1 MITLKNIKAFIKK
14 SLVFKVLAFA
24 VALVLILQV
33 FPEKA
38 KFKYE
43 FRKGEL
49 WQHENLYAPFDFPLK
64 KTEEQIKAEKQ
75 QITNQSTV
83 YYKQDT
89 TAFVSAKQ
97 KFEQKKYAY
106 FKHLSDDKRELLLKK
121 AEAFLAES
129 YRNGVMLNQPA
140 FSPSEIFIIK
150 HNNQIVEV
158 PAERVLYLQQLATA
172 IKNYFD
178 TAPYNEYHKNYYDL
192 FFEILTPNLVIDQNF
207 TQKALTQNLKE
218 IVYTRGWVNK
228 GKLIIAKGELVE
240 GEKLNTL
247 LSLKEEYE
255 TQTWSQNNYNWSL
268 LGYYTLVAMVLLL
281 MALYLKIYE
290 NKLYKSNLK
299 LSVILLNM
307 LSMILFV
314 GLISR
319 YFPDYIYIVP
329 VGMMVLILKSF
340 FDLRTVLFVYIST
353 ILITGFIVPNSFQF
367 VFIQIVAAMAI
378 ILTPKGMHYR
388 LSSFV
393 SAGLITAAYLIIYI
407 AFHTITEGTLK
418 GLDISLLTL
427 FILNGIGI
435 LFSQPFTYIYERT
448 FGLVSDVSLLELSD
462 TNTKLLRQLSEKA
475 PGTFQH
481 SMQVANLAEAAAA
494 EIGANTLLVRV
505 GALYHDIGKME
516 NPIYFTENQKTSLN
530 PHDQLTPE
538 QSAKVIIKHVA
549 DGVELAHKNKLPKR
563 IIDFIKTHHGR
574 SLTYYFYRKA
584 LDLNPEGT
592 KEEDFRYPG
601 PIPFSKE
608 TAILM
613 MADSVEA
620 ATKSLKNPTFE
631 ALNEFVDRIIKK
643 QLDDNQFAN
652 SDISFKEIE
661 AIKRIFKSK
670 LTNIYHVRIEYP
682 E

>member
-1 MITLKNIKAFIKK
+1 M
-14 SLVFKVLAFA
+14 
-24 VALVLILQV
+24 
-33 FPEKA
+33 
-38 KFKYE
+38 
-43 FRKGEL
+43 
-49 WQHENLYAPFDFPLK
+49 
-64 KTEEQIKAEKQ
+64 
-75 QITNQSTV
+75 
-83 YYKQDT
+83 
-89 TAFVSAKQ
+89 
-97 KFEQKKYAY
+97 
-106 FKHLSDDKRELLLKK
+106 
-121 AEAFLAES
+121 
-129 YRNGVMLNQPA
+129 
-140 FSPSEIFIIK
+140 
-150 HNNQIVEV
+150 
-158 PAERVLYLQQLATA
+158 
-172 IKNYFD
+172 
-178 TAPYNEYHKNYYDL
+178 
-192 FFEILTPNLVIDQNF
+192 
-207 TQKALTQNLKE
+207 
-218 IVYTRGWVNK
+218 NK

-240 GEKLNTL
+240 GERLNTL

-255 TQTWSQNNYNWSL
+255 TQTWNQNHYSWSL
-268 LGYYTLVAMVLLL
+268 VGYYILVAIVLL
-281 MALYLKIYE
+281 MMTLYLRMYEQKIYK
-290 NKLYKSNLK
+290 NNLK
-299 LSVILLNM
+299 LGVILLNM
-307 LSMILFV
+307 LCMVLMV
-314 GLISR
+314 GLMAR
-319 YFPDYIYIVP
+319 NMPDYIYLVP
-329 VGMMVLILKSF
+329 VAMMVLILRSF
-340 FDLRTVLFVYIST
+340 FDLRTVLFVFIST
-353 ILITGFIVPNSFQF
+353 VLITGFIVPNSFQF
-367 VFIQIVAAMAI
+367 VFIQIMAAITI

-388 LSSFV
+388 LSGFI
-393 SAGLITAAYLIIYI
+393 SAGLITAAYLIIYV
-407 AFHTITEGTLK
+407 AFHIITEGSLK
-418 GLDISLLTL
+418 GIELSLLTL
-427 FILNGIGI
+427 FVLNGVGM

-481 SMQVANLAEAAAA
+481 SMQVANLAEAAAL
-494 EIGANTLLVRV
+494 EIGANSLLVRV

-538 QSAKVIIKHVA
+538 QSAKVIIKHVS

-584 LDLNPEGT
+584 LDQNPDT

-661 AIKRIFKSK
+661 VIKRVFKDK

>member
-106 FKHLSDDKRELLLKK
+106 FKHLPDDKRELLLKK

-247 LSLKEEYE
+247 LSLRDEYE

-340 FDLRTVLFVYIST
+340 FDLRTV
-353 ILITGFIVPNSFQF
+353 
-367 VFIQIVAAMAI
+367 
-378 ILTPKGMHYR
+378 
-388 LSSFV
+388 
-393 SAGLITAAYLIIYI
+393 ITAAYLIIYI

>member
-1 MITLKNIKAFIKK
+1 MKLHNIKLFAKQ
-14 SLVFKVLAFA
+14 SVVFKGLAFA

-64 KTEEQIKAEKQ
+64 KTAEQIKAEEA
-75 QITNQSTV
+75 QITEHSTV
-83 YYKQDT
+83 YYRQDT
-89 TAFVSAKQ
+89 TAFTSALQ
-97 KFEQKKYAY
+97 KFQQKKNDY
-106 FKHLSDDKRELLLKK
+106 FSHIPAARKEVLLQK
-121 AEAFLAES
+121 AETFLKES
-129 YRNGVMLNQPA
+129 YHKGIILKMPDN
-140 FSPSEIFIIK
+140 SPSEIAVIR
-150 HNNQIVEV
+150 HNNQIEEL
-158 PAERVLYLQQLATA
+158 PTAQILSLQHLSASVKA
-172 IKNYFD
+172 YFHSS
-178 TAPYNEYHKNYYDL
+178 PYNEYAKNYCDL
-192 FFEILTPNLVIDQNF
+192 FFDILTPNLTVDQNF
-207 TQKALTQNLKE
+207 TQKTLDQNLKE
-218 IVYTRGWVNK
+218 IVFTRGWVNK

-247 LSLKEEYE
+247 QSLKDEYE
-255 TQTWSQNNYNWSL
+255 TQTWNQNNYNWSL
-268 LGYYTLVAMVLLL
+268 LGYYVLVAIVLAV
-281 MALYLKIYE
+281 MALYLKLYE
-290 NKLYKSNLK
+290 KKIYKSNLK
-299 LSVILLNM
+299 LVVVLLNM
-307 LSMILFV
+307 LCMILFV
-314 GLISR
+314 GIVVKHL
-319 YFPDYIYIVP
+319 PEYIYIVP
-329 VGMMVLILKSF
+329 VAMMVLILKSF
-340 FDLRTVLFVYIST
+340 FDLRTVFFVFICT

-367 VFIQIVAAMAI
+367 VFIQIIAAMTI
-378 ILTPKGMHYR
+378 ILTPKNVHYR
-388 LSSFV
+388 LSSFI
-393 SAGLITAAYLIIYI
+393 SAALITGAYLIIYI

-418 GLDISLLTL
+418 GLDLSLLTL

-462 TNTKLLRQLSEKA
+462 TNSSLLRQLSEKA

-505 GALYHDIGKME
+505 GALYHDIGKMQ
-516 NPIYFTENQKTSLN
+516 NPLYFIENQKTSLN
-530 PHDQLTPE
+530 PHDQLTPL

-549 DGVELAHKNKLPKR
+549 DGIELARKHKLPER
-563 IIDFIKTHHGR
+563 LIDFIRTHHGR
-574 SLTYYFYRKA
+574 SLTYYFYRKE
-584 LDLNPEGT
+584 LDTNPNA

-620 ATKSLKNPTFE
+620 ATKSLKNPTYE
-631 ALNEFVDRIIKK
+631 ALGEFVDRIIKK

-661 AIKRIFKSK
+661 AIKKVFKSK
-670 LTNIYHVRIEYP
+670 LTNIYHVRIAYP

>member
-1 MITLKNIKAFIKK
+1 MKLHNIKLFAKQ
-14 SLVFKVLAFA
+14 SVVFKGLAFA

-64 KTEEQIKAEKQ
+64 KTAEQIKAEEA
-75 QITNQSTV
+75 QITEHSTV
-83 YYKQDT
+83 YYRQDT
-89 TAFVSAKQ
+89 TAFTSALQ
-97 KFEQKKYAY
+97 KFQQKKNDY
-106 FKHLSDDKRELLLKK
+106 FSHIPAARKEVLLQK
-121 AEAFLAES
+121 AETFLKES
-129 YRNGVMLNQPA
+129 YHKGIILKMPDN
-140 FSPSEIFIIK
+140 SPSEIAVIR
-150 HNNQIVEV
+150 HNNQIEEL
-158 PAERVLYLQQLATA
+158 PTAQILSLQHLSASVKT
-172 IKNYFD
+172 YFHSS
-178 TAPYNEYHKNYYDL
+178 PYNEYAKNYCDL
-192 FFEILTPNLVIDQNF
+192 FFDILTPNLTIDQNF
-207 TQKALTQNLKE
+207 TQKTLDQNLKE
-218 IVYTRGWVNK
+218 IVFTRGWVNK

-247 LSLKEEYE
+247 QSLKDEYE
-255 TQTWSQNNYNWSL
+255 TQTWNQNNYNWSL
-268 LGYYTLVAMVLLL
+268 LGYYVLVAIVLAV
-281 MALYLKIYE
+281 MALYLKLYE
-290 NKLYKSNLK
+290 KKIYKSNLK
-299 LSVILLNM
+299 LVVVLLNM
-307 LSMILFV
+307 LCMILFV
-314 GLISR
+314 GIVVKHL
-319 YFPDYIYIVP
+319 PEYIYIVP
-329 VGMMVLILKSF
+329 VAMMVLILKSF
-340 FDLRTVLFVYIST
+340 FDLRTVFFVFICT

-367 VFIQIVAAMAI
+367 VFIQIIAAMTI
-378 ILTPKGMHYR
+378 ILTPKNVHYR
-388 LSSFV
+388 LSSFI
-393 SAGLITAAYLIIYI
+393 SAALITGAYLIIYI

-418 GLDISLLTL
+418 GLDLSLLTL

-462 TNTKLLRQLSEKA
+462 TNSSLLRQLSEKA

-505 GALYHDIGKME
+505 GALYHDIGKMQ
-516 NPIYFTENQKTSLN
+516 NPLYFIENQKTSLN
-530 PHDQLTPE
+530 PHDQLTPL

-549 DGVELAHKNKLPKR
+549 DGIELARKHKLPER
-563 IIDFIKTHHGR
+563 LIDFIRTHHGR
-574 SLTYYFYRKA
+574 SLTYYFYRKE
-584 LDLNPEGT
+584 LDTNPNA

-620 ATKSLKNPTFE
+620 ATKSLKNPTYE
-631 ALNEFVDRIIKK
+631 ALGEFVDRIIKK

-661 AIKRIFKSK
+661 AIKKVFKSK
-670 LTNIYHVRIEYP
+670 LTNIYHVRIAYP

>member
-1 MITLKNIKAFIKK
+1 MKLHNIKLFAKQ
-14 SLVFKVLAFA
+14 SVVFKGLAFA

-64 KTEEQIKAEKQ
+64 KTAEQIKAEEA
-75 QITNQSTV
+75 QITEHSTV
-83 YYKQDT
+83 YYRQDT
-89 TAFVSAKQ
+89 TAFTSALQ
-97 KFEQKKYAY
+97 KFQQKKNDY
-106 FKHLSDDKRELLLKK
+106 FSHIPAARKEVLLQK
-121 AEAFLAES
+121 AETFLKES
-129 YRNGVMLNQPA
+129 YHKGIILKMPDN
-140 FSPSEIFIIK
+140 SPSEIAVIR
-150 HNNQIVEV
+150 HNNQIEEL
-158 PAERVLYLQQLATA
+158 PTAQILSLQHLSTSAKA
-172 IKNYFD
+172 YFHSS
-178 TAPYNEYHKNYYDL
+178 PYNEYAKNYCDL
-192 FFEILTPNLVIDQNF
+192 FFDVLTPNLTVDQNF
-207 TQKALTQNLKE
+207 TQKTLDQNLKE
-218 IVYTRGWVNK
+218 IVFTRGWVNK

-247 LSLKEEYE
+247 QSLKDEYE
-255 TQTWSQNNYNWSL
+255 TQTWNQNNYNWSL
-268 LGYYTLVAMVLLL
+268 LGYYVLVAIVLAV
-281 MALYLKIYE
+281 MALYLKLYE
-290 NKLYKSNLK
+290 NKIYKSNLK
-299 LSVILLNM
+299 LVVVLLNM
-307 LSMILFV
+307 LCMILFIGIV
-314 GLISR
+314 VKHL
-319 YFPDYIYIVP
+319 PEYIYIVP
-329 VGMMVLILKSF
+329 VTMMVLILKSF
-340 FDLRTVLFVYIST
+340 FDLRTVFFVFICT

-367 VFIQIVAAMAI
+367 VFIQIIAAMTI
-378 ILTPKGMHYR
+378 ILTPKNVHYR
-388 LSSFV
+388 LSSFI
-393 SAGLITAAYLIIYI
+393 SAALITGAYLIIYI

-418 GLDISLLTL
+418 GLDLSLLTL

-462 TNTKLLRQLSEKA
+462 TNSSLLRQLSEKA

-505 GALYHDIGKME
+505 GALYHDIGKMQ
-516 NPIYFTENQKTSLN
+516 NPLYFIENQKTSLN
-530 PHDQLTPE
+530 PHDQLTPL

-549 DGVELAHKNKLPKR
+549 DGIELARKHKLPER
-563 IIDFIKTHHGR
+563 LIDFIRTHHGR
-574 SLTYYFYRKA
+574 SLTYYFYRKE
-584 LDLNPEGT
+584 LDTNPNA

-620 ATKSLKNPTFE
+620 ATKSLKNPTYE
-631 ALNEFVDRIIKK
+631 ALGEFVDRIIKK

-661 AIKRIFKSK
+661 AIKKVFKSK
-670 LTNIYHVRIEYP
+670 LTNIYHVRIAYP

>member
-1 MITLKNIKAFIKK
+1 MMTLKNIKVFIKK
-14 SLVFKVLAFA
+14 SLVFKILAF
-24 VALVLILQV
+24 VIVLVLILQV

-49 WQHENLYAPFDFPLK
+49 WQHDNLYAPFDFPLK
-64 KTEEQIKAEKQ
+64 KTEQQINSEKQ

-89 TAFVSAKQ
+89 TAFISAKQ
-97 KFEQKKYAY
+97 KFEQKKNSY
-106 FKHLSDDKRELLLKK
+106 FNQLSKHKKELLLDK
-121 AEAFLAES
+121 AETFLTES
-129 YRNGVMLNQPA
+129 YHNGIMLNPPV
-140 FSPSEIFIIK
+140 FKTSEIAIIK
-150 HNNQIVEV
+150 QNNQIIEV
-158 PAERVLYLQQLATA
+158 SASRVLYLQQLNNA
-172 IKNYFD
+172 IKNYFN
-178 TAPYNEYHKNYYDL
+178 TTPYNEHLKNYYDL
-192 FFEILTPNLVIDQNF
+192 FFDILTPNLVIDQNF
-207 TQKALTQNLKE
+207 TQKALNQNLKE

-268 LGYYTLVAMVLLL
+268 SGYYTLVAMVLIL

-290 NKLYKSNLK
+290 KKIYKSNLK

-307 LSMILFV
+307 LTMILFV

-592 KEEDFRYPG
+592 KEEDFRYSG

-661 AIKRIFKSK
+661 AIKRIFKNK

>member
-1 MITLKNIKAFIKK
+1 MKLHNIKLFAKQ
-14 SLVFKVLAFA
+14 SVVFKGLAFA

-64 KTEEQIKAEKQ
+64 KTAEQIKAEEA
-75 QITNQSTV
+75 QITEHSTV
-83 YYKQDT
+83 YYRQDT
-89 TAFVSAKQ
+89 TAFTSALQ
-97 KFEQKKYAY
+97 KFQQKKNDY
-106 FKHLSDDKRELLLKK
+106 FSHIPAARKEVLLQK
-121 AEAFLAES
+121 AETFLKES
-129 YRNGVMLNQPA
+129 YHKGIILKMPDN
-140 FSPSEIFIIK
+140 SPSEIAVIR
-150 HNNQIVEV
+150 HNNQIEEL
-158 PAERVLYLQQLATA
+158 PTAQILSLQHLSTSVKA
-172 IKNYFD
+172 YFHSS
-178 TAPYNEYHKNYYDL
+178 PYNEYAKNYCDL
-192 FFEILTPNLVIDQNF
+192 FFDILTPNLTVDQNF
-207 TQKALTQNLKE
+207 TQKTLDQNLKE
-218 IVYTRGWVNK
+218 IVFTRGWVNK

-247 LSLKEEYE
+247 QSLKDEYE
-255 TQTWSQNNYNWSL
+255 TQTWNQNNYNWSL
-268 LGYYTLVAMVLLL
+268 LGYYVLVAIVLAV
-281 MALYLKIYE
+281 MALYLKLYE
-290 NKLYKSNLK
+290 KKIYKSNLK
-299 LSVILLNM
+299 LVVVLLNM
-307 LSMILFV
+307 LCMILFV
-314 GLISR
+314 GIVVKHL
-319 YFPDYIYIVP
+319 PEYIYIVP
-329 VGMMVLILKSF
+329 VAMMVLILKSF
-340 FDLRTVLFVYIST
+340 FDLRTVFFVFICT

-367 VFIQIVAAMAI
+367 VFIQIIAAMTI
-378 ILTPKGMHYR
+378 ILTPKNVHYR
-388 LSSFV
+388 LSSFI
-393 SAGLITAAYLIIYI
+393 SAALITGAYLIIYI

-418 GLDISLLTL
+418 GLDLSLLTL

-462 TNTKLLRQLSEKA
+462 TNSSLLRQLSEKA

-505 GALYHDIGKME
+505 GALYHDIGKMQ
-516 NPIYFTENQKTSLN
+516 NPLYFIENQKTSLN
-530 PHDQLTPE
+530 PHDQLTPL

-549 DGVELAHKNKLPKR
+549 DGIELARKHKLPER
-563 IIDFIKTHHGR
+563 LIDFIRTHHGR
-574 SLTYYFYRKA
+574 SLTYYFYRKE
-584 LDLNPEGT
+584 LDTNPNA

-620 ATKSLKNPTFE
+620 ATKSLKNPTYE
-631 ALNEFVDRIIKK
+631 ALGEFVDRIIKK

-661 AIKRIFKSK
+661 AIKKVFKSK
-670 LTNIYHVRIEYP
+670 LTNIYHVRIAYP

>member
-1 MITLKNIKAFIKK
+1 MKLHNIKLFAKQ
-14 SLVFKVLAFA
+14 SVVFKGLAFA

-64 KTEEQIKAEKQ
+64 KTAEQIKAEEA
-75 QITNQSTV
+75 QITEHSTV
-83 YYKQDT
+83 YYRQDT
-89 TAFVSAKQ
+89 TAFTSALQ
-97 KFEQKKYAY
+97 KFQQKKNDY
-106 FKHLSDDKRELLLKK
+106 FVHIPATRKEVLLQK
-121 AEAFLAES
+121 AETFLKES
-129 YRNGVMLNQPA
+129 YYKGIILKMPDN
-140 FSPSEIFIIK
+140 SPSEIAVIR
-150 HNNQIVEV
+150 HNNQIEEL
-158 PAERVLYLQQLATA
+158 PTAQILSLQHLSASVKA
-172 IKNYFD
+172 YFHSS
-178 TAPYNEYHKNYYDL
+178 PYNEYAKNYCDL
-192 FFEILTPNLVIDQNF
+192 FFDVLTPNLTVDQNF
-207 TQKALTQNLKE
+207 TQKTLDQNLKE
-218 IVYTRGWVNK
+218 IVFTRGWVNK

-247 LSLKEEYE
+247 QSLKDEYE
-255 TQTWSQNNYNWSL
+255 TQTWNQNNYNWSL
-268 LGYYTLVAMVLLL
+268 LGYYVLVAIVLAV
-281 MALYLKIYE
+281 MALYLKLYE
-290 NKLYKSNLK
+290 KKIYKSNLK
-299 LSVILLNM
+299 LVVVLLNM
-307 LSMILFV
+307 LCMILFV
-314 GLISR
+314 GIVVKHL
-319 YFPDYIYIVP
+319 PEYIYIVP
-329 VGMMVLILKSF
+329 VAMMVLILKSF
-340 FDLRTVLFVYIST
+340 FDLRTVFFVFICT

-367 VFIQIVAAMAI
+367 VFIQIIAAMTI
-378 ILTPKGMHYR
+378 ILTPKNVHYR
-388 LSSFV
+388 LSSFI
-393 SAGLITAAYLIIYI
+393 SAALITSAYLIIYI

-418 GLDISLLTL
+418 GLDLSLLTL

-462 TNTKLLRQLSEKA
+462 TNSSLLRQLSEKA

-505 GALYHDIGKME
+505 GALYHDIGKMQ
-516 NPIYFTENQKTSLN
+516 NPLYFIENQKTSLN
-530 PHDQLTPE
+530 PHDQLTPL

-549 DGVELAHKNKLPKR
+549 DGIELARKHKLPER
-563 IIDFIKTHHGR
+563 LIDFIRTHHGR
-574 SLTYYFYRKA
+574 SLTYYFYRKE
-584 LDLNPEGT
+584 LDTNPNA

-620 ATKSLKNPTFE
+620 ATKSLKNPTYE
-631 ALNEFVDRIIKK
+631 ALGEFVDRIIKK

-661 AIKRIFKSK
+661 AIKKVFKSK
-670 LTNIYHVRIEYP
+670 LTNIYHVRIAYP

>member
-1 MITLKNIKAFIKK
+1 MKLHNIKLFAKQ
-14 SLVFKVLAFA
+14 SVVFKGLAFA

-64 KTEEQIKAEKQ
+64 KTAEQIKAEEA
-75 QITNQSTV
+75 QITEHSTV
-83 YYKQDT
+83 YYRQDT
-89 TAFVSAKQ
+89 TAFTSALQ
-97 KFEQKKYAY
+97 KFQQKKNDY
-106 FKHLSDDKRELLLKK
+106 FGHIPAARKEVLLQK
-121 AEAFLAES
+121 AETFLKDS
-129 YRNGVMLNQPA
+129 YQKGIILKMPDN
-140 FSPSEIFIIK
+140 SPSEIAVIR
-150 HNNQIVEV
+150 HNNQIEEL
-158 PAERVLYLQQLATA
+158 PTAQILSLQHLSASVKA
-172 IKNYFD
+172 YFHSS
-178 TAPYNEYHKNYYDL
+178 PYNEYAKNYCDL
-192 FFEILTPNLVIDQNF
+192 FFDVLTPNLTVDQNF
-207 TQKALTQNLKE
+207 TQKTLDQNLKE
-218 IVYTRGWVNK
+218 IVFTRGWVNK

-247 LSLKEEYE
+247 QSLKDEYE
-255 TQTWSQNNYNWSL
+255 TQTWNQNNYNWSL
-268 LGYYTLVAMVLLL
+268 LGYYVLVAIVLAV
-281 MALYLKIYE
+281 MALYLKLYE
-290 NKLYKSNLK
+290 KKIYKSNLK
-299 LSVILLNM
+299 LVVVLLNM
-307 LSMILFV
+307 LCMILFV
-314 GLISR
+314 GIVVKHL
-319 YFPDYIYIVP
+319 PEYIYIVP
-329 VGMMVLILKSF
+329 VAMMVLILKSF
-340 FDLRTVLFVYIST
+340 FDLRTVFFVFICT

-367 VFIQIVAAMAI
+367 VFIQIIAAMTI
-378 ILTPKGMHYR
+378 ILTPKNVHYR
-388 LSSFV
+388 LSSFI
-393 SAGLITAAYLIIYI
+393 SAALITGAYLIIYI

-418 GLDISLLTL
+418 GLDLSLLTL

-462 TNTKLLRQLSEKA
+462 TNSSLLRQLSEKA

-505 GALYHDIGKME
+505 GALYHDIGKMQ
-516 NPIYFTENQKTSLN
+516 NPLYFIENQKTSLN
-530 PHDQLTPE
+530 PHDQLTPL

-549 DGVELAHKNKLPKR
+549 DGIELARKHKLPER
-563 IIDFIKTHHGR
+563 LIDFIRTHHGR
-574 SLTYYFYRKA
+574 SLTYYFYRKE
-584 LDLNPEGT
+584 LDTNPNA

-620 ATKSLKNPTFE
+620 ATKSLKNPTYE
-631 ALNEFVDRIIKK
+631 ALGEFVDRIIKK

-661 AIKRIFKSK
+661 AIKRVFKSK
-670 LTNIYHVRIEYP
+670 LTNIYHVRIAYP

>member
-1 MITLKNIKAFIKK
+1 MKLHNIKLFAKQ
-14 SLVFKVLAFA
+14 SVVFKGLAFA

-64 KTEEQIKAEKQ
+64 KTAEQIKAEEA
-75 QITNQSTV
+75 QITEHSTV
-83 YYKQDT
+83 YYRQDT
-89 TAFVSAKQ
+89 TAFTSALQ
-97 KFEQKKYAY
+97 KFQQKKNDY
-106 FKHLSDDKRELLLKK
+106 FSHIPAARKEVLLQK
-121 AEAFLAES
+121 AETFLKES
-129 YRNGVMLNQPA
+129 YHKGIILKMPDN
-140 FSPSEIFIIK
+140 SPSEIAVIR
-150 HNNQIVEV
+150 HNNQIEEL
-158 PAERVLYLQQLATA
+158 PTAQILSLQHLSASVKA
-172 IKNYFD
+172 YFHSS
-178 TAPYNEYHKNYYDL
+178 PYNEYAKNYCDL
-192 FFEILTPNLVIDQNF
+192 FFDVLTPNLTVDQNF
-207 TQKALTQNLKE
+207 TQKTLDQNLKE
-218 IVYTRGWVNK
+218 IVFTRGWVNK

-247 LSLKEEYE
+247 QSLKDEYE
-255 TQTWSQNNYNWSL
+255 TQTWNQNNYNWSL
-268 LGYYTLVAMVLLL
+268 LGYYVLVAIVLAV
-281 MALYLKIYE
+281 MALYLKLYE
-290 NKLYKSNLK
+290 KKIYKSNLK
-299 LSVILLNM
+299 LVVVLLNM
-307 LSMILFV
+307 LCMILFV
-314 GLISR
+314 GIVVKHL
-319 YFPDYIYIVP
+319 PEYIYIVP
-329 VGMMVLILKSF
+329 VAMMVLILKSF
-340 FDLRTVLFVYIST
+340 FDLRTVFFVFICT

-367 VFIQIVAAMAI
+367 VFIQIIAAMTI
-378 ILTPKGMHYR
+378 ILTPKNVHYR
-388 LSSFV
+388 LSSFI
-393 SAGLITAAYLIIYI
+393 SAALITGAYLIIYI

-418 GLDISLLTL
+418 GLDLSLLTL

-462 TNTKLLRQLSEKA
+462 TNSSLLRQLSEKA

-505 GALYHDIGKME
+505 GALYHDIGKMQ
-516 NPIYFTENQKTSLN
+516 NPLYFIENQKTSLN
-530 PHDQLTPE
+530 PHDQLTPL

-549 DGVELAHKNKLPKR
+549 DGIELARKHKLPER
-563 IIDFIKTHHGR
+563 LIDFIRTHHGR
-574 SLTYYFYRKA
+574 SLTYYFYRKE
-584 LDLNPEGT
+584 LDTNPNA

-620 ATKSLKNPTFE
+620 ATNSLKNPTYE
-631 ALNEFVDRIIKK
+631 ALGEFVDRIIKK

-661 AIKRIFKSK
+661 AIKKVFKSK
-670 LTNIYHVRIEYP
+670 LTNIYHVRIAYP

>member
-1 MITLKNIKAFIKK
+1 MKLHNIKLFAKQ
-14 SLVFKVLAFA
+14 SVVFKGLAFA

-64 KTEEQIKAEKQ
+64 KTAEQIKAEEA
-75 QITNQSTV
+75 QITEHSTV
-83 YYKQDT
+83 YYRQDT
-89 TAFVSAKQ
+89 TAFTSALQ
-97 KFEQKKYAY
+97 KFQQKKNDY
-106 FKHLSDDKRELLLKK
+106 FSHIPAARKEVLLQK
-121 AEAFLAES
+121 AETFLKDS
-129 YRNGVMLNQPA
+129 YHKGIILKMPDN
-140 FSPSEIFIIK
+140 SPSEIAVIR
-150 HNNQIVEV
+150 HNNQIEEL
-158 PAERVLYLQQLATA
+158 PTAQILSLQHLSASVKA
-172 IKNYFD
+172 YFHSS
-178 TAPYNEYHKNYYDL
+178 PYNEYAKNYCDL
-192 FFEILTPNLVIDQNF
+192 FFDVLTPNLMVDQNF
-207 TQKALTQNLKE
+207 TQKTLDQNLKE
-218 IVYTRGWVNK
+218 IVFTRGWVNK

-247 LSLKEEYE
+247 QSLKDEYE
-255 TQTWSQNNYNWSL
+255 TQTWNQNNYNWSL
-268 LGYYTLVAMVLLL
+268 LGYYVLVAIVLAV
-281 MALYLKIYE
+281 MALYLKLYE
-290 NKLYKSNLK
+290 KKIYKSNLK
-299 LSVILLNM
+299 LVVVLLNM
-307 LSMILFV
+307 LCMILFV
-314 GLISR
+314 GIVVKHL
-319 YFPDYIYIVP
+319 PEYIYIVP
-329 VGMMVLILKSF
+329 VAMMVLILKSF
-340 FDLRTVLFVYIST
+340 FDLRTVFFVFICT

-367 VFIQIVAAMAI
+367 VFIQIIAAMTI
-378 ILTPKGMHYR
+378 ILTPKNVHYR
-388 LSSFV
+388 LSSFI
-393 SAGLITAAYLIIYI
+393 SAALITGAYLIIYI

-418 GLDISLLTL
+418 GLDLSLLTL

-462 TNTKLLRQLSEKA
+462 TNSSLLRQLSEKA

-505 GALYHDIGKME
+505 GALYHDIGKMQ
-516 NPIYFTENQKTSLN
+516 NPLYFIENQKTSLN
-530 PHDQLTPE
+530 PHDQLTPS

-549 DGVELAHKNKLPKR
+549 DGIELARKHKLPER
-563 IIDFIKTHHGR
+563 LIDFIRTHHGR
-574 SLTYYFYRKA
+574 SLTYYFYRKE
-584 LDLNPEGT
+584 LDTNPNA

-620 ATKSLKNPTFE
+620 ATKSLKNPTYE
-631 ALNEFVDRIIKK
+631 ALGEFVDRIIKK

-661 AIKRIFKSK
+661 AIKRVFKSK
-670 LTNIYHVRIEYP
+670 LTNIYHVRIAYP

>member
-1 MITLKNIKAFIKK
+1 MKLHNIKLFAKQ
-14 SLVFKVLAFA
+14 SVVFKGLAFA

-64 KTEEQIKAEKQ
+64 KTAEQIKAEEA
-75 QITNQSTV
+75 QITEHSTV
-83 YYKQDT
+83 YYRQDT
-89 TAFVSAKQ
+89 TAFTSALQ
-97 KFEQKKYAY
+97 KFQQKKNDY
-106 FKHLSDDKRELLLKK
+106 FSHIPAARKEVLLQK
-121 AEAFLAES
+121 AETFLKES
-129 YRNGVMLNQPA
+129 YHKGIILKMPDN
-140 FSPSEIFIIK
+140 SPSEIAVIR
-150 HNNQIVEV
+150 HNNQIEEL
-158 PAERVLYLQQLATA
+158 PTAQILSLQHLSASVKA
-172 IKNYFD
+172 YFHSS
-178 TAPYNEYHKNYYDL
+178 PYNEYAKNYCDL
-192 FFEILTPNLVIDQNF
+192 FFDVLTPNLMVDQNF
-207 TQKALTQNLKE
+207 TQKTLEQNLKE
-218 IVYTRGWVNK
+218 IVFTRGWVNK

-247 LSLKEEYE
+247 QSLKDEYE
-255 TQTWSQNNYNWSL
+255 TQTWNQNNYNWSL
-268 LGYYTLVAMVLLL
+268 LGYYVLVAIVLAV
-281 MALYLKIYE
+281 MALYLKLYE
-290 NKLYKSNLK
+290 KKIYKSNLK
-299 LSVILLNM
+299 LVVVLLNM
-307 LSMILFV
+307 LCMILFV
-314 GLISR
+314 GIVVKHL
-319 YFPDYIYIVP
+319 PEYIYIVP
-329 VGMMVLILKSF
+329 VAMMVLILKSF
-340 FDLRTVLFVYIST
+340 FDLRTVFFVFICT

-367 VFIQIVAAMAI
+367 VFIQIIAAMTI
-378 ILTPKGMHYR
+378 ILTPKNVHYR
-388 LSSFV
+388 LSSFI
-393 SAGLITAAYLIIYI
+393 SAALITGAYLIIYI

-418 GLDISLLTL
+418 GLDLSLLTL

-462 TNTKLLRQLSEKA
+462 TNSSLLRQLSEKA

-505 GALYHDIGKME
+505 GALYHDIGKMQ
-516 NPIYFTENQKTSLN
+516 NPLYFIENQKTSLN
-530 PHDQLTPE
+530 PHDQLTPL

-549 DGVELAHKNKLPKR
+549 DGIELARKHKLPER
-563 IIDFIKTHHGR
+563 LIDFIRTHHGR
-574 SLTYYFYRKA
+574 SLTYYFYRKE
-584 LDLNPEGT
+584 LDTNPNA

-620 ATKSLKNPTFE
+620 ATKSLKNPTYE
-631 ALNEFVDRIIKK
+631 ALGEFVDRIIKK

-661 AIKRIFKSK
+661 AIKKVFKSK
-670 LTNIYHVRIEYP
+670 LTNIYHVRIAYP

>member
-1 MITLKNIKAFIKK
+1 MKLHNIKLFAKQ
-14 SLVFKVLAFA
+14 SVVFKGLAFA

-64 KTEEQIKAEKQ
+64 KTAEQIKAEEA
-75 QITNQSTV
+75 QITEHSTV
-83 YYKQDT
+83 YYRQDT
-89 TAFVSAKQ
+89 TAFTSALQ
-97 KFEQKKYAY
+97 KFQQKKNDY
-106 FKHLSDDKRELLLKK
+106 FSHIPAARKEVLLQK
-121 AEAFLAES
+121 AETFLKES
-129 YRNGVMLNQPA
+129 YHKGIILKMPDN
-140 FSPSEIFIIK
+140 SPSEIAVIR
-150 HNNQIVEV
+150 HNNQIEEL
-158 PAERVLYLQQLATA
+158 PTAQILSLQHLSASVKA
-172 IKNYFD
+172 YFHSS
-178 TAPYNEYHKNYYDL
+178 PYNEYAKNYCDL
-192 FFEILTPNLVIDQNF
+192 FFDVLTPNLTVDQNF
-207 TQKALTQNLKE
+207 TQKTLDQNLKE
-218 IVYTRGWVNK
+218 IVFTRGWVNK

-247 LSLKEEYE
+247 QSLKDEYE
-255 TQTWSQNNYNWSL
+255 TQTWNQNNYNWSL
-268 LGYYTLVAMVLLL
+268 LGYYVLVAIVLAV
-281 MALYLKIYE
+281 MALYLKLYE
-290 NKLYKSNLK
+290 KKIYKSNLK
-299 LSVILLNM
+299 LVVVLLNM
-307 LSMILFV
+307 LCMILFV
-314 GLISR
+314 GIVVKHL
-319 YFPDYIYIVP
+319 PEYIYIVP
-329 VGMMVLILKSF
+329 VAMMVLILKSF
-340 FDLRTVLFVYIST
+340 FDLRTVFFVFICT

-367 VFIQIVAAMAI
+367 VFIQIIAAMTI
-378 ILTPKGMHYR
+378 ILTPKNVHYR
-388 LSSFV
+388 LSSFI
-393 SAGLITAAYLIIYI
+393 SAALITGAYLIIYI

-418 GLDISLLTL
+418 GLDLSLLTL

-462 TNTKLLRQLSEKA
+462 TNSSLLRQLSEKA

-505 GALYHDIGKME
+505 GALYHDIGKMQ
-516 NPIYFTENQKTSLN
+516 NPLYFIENQKTSLN
-530 PHDQLTPE
+530 PHDQLTPL

-549 DGVELAHKNKLPKR
+549 DGIELARKHKLPER
-563 IIDFIKTHHGR
+563 LIDFIRTHHGR
-574 SLTYYFYRKA
+574 SLTYYFYRKE
-584 LDLNPEGT
+584 LDTNPNA

-620 ATKSLKNPTFE
+620 ATKSLKNPTYE
-631 ALNEFVDRIIKK
+631 ALGEFVDRIIKK

-661 AIKRIFKSK
+661 AIKKVFKSK
-670 LTNIYHVRIEYP
+670 LTNIYHVRIAYP

>member
-1 MITLKNIKAFIKK
+1 MTLKNVKVFAKK
-14 SLVFKVLAFA
+14 SLTFKLLAFA
-24 VALVLILQV
+24 IALVLILQV

-64 KTEEQIKAEKQ
+64 KTNEQIKSEEQ
-75 QITNQSTV
+75 QIKDRSTV
-83 YYKQDT
+83 YYKYDSI
-89 TAFVSAKQ
+89 AFDNAKQ
-97 KFEQKKYAY
+97 KF
-106 FKHLSDDKRELLLKK
+106 LLKK
-121 AEAFLAES
+121 NNFFSHLPQDKKELLISKAES
-129 YRNGVMLNQPA
+129 FLKESYQNGILLNKPTLSSA
-140 FSPSEIFIIK
+140 SIAIIK
-150 HNNQIVEV
+150 QNNQIVEL
-158 PAERVLYLQQLATA
+158 PTTHLLYLQELTPS
-172 IKNYFD
+172 IKKYFN
-178 TAPYNEYHKNYYDL
+178 TPPYNLYHKNYYDL
-192 FFEILTPNLVIDQNF
+192 FFEILSPNLIIDQNF
-207 TQKALTQNLKE
+207 TQKTLQQNLKE
-218 IVYTRGWVNK
+218 IVYTRGWINK

-240 GEKLNTL
+240 GEKLNML
-247 LSLKEEYE
+247 DSLKDEYE
-255 TQTWSQNNYNWSL
+255 TQTWNQNNYNWSL
-268 LGYYTLVAMVLLL
+268 IGYYILVAIVLLI

-290 NKLYKSNLK
+290 KNIYKNNLK

-314 GLISR
+314 GIIAR
-319 YFPDYIYIVP
+319 HFPNYIYIVP
-329 VGMMVLILKSF
+329 IGMMVLILKSF
-340 FDLRTVLFVYIST
+340 FDLRMVIFVYIST

-367 VFIQIVAAMAI
+367 VFIQITAAMAI
-378 ILTPKGMHYR
+378 ILTPQGIHYR
-388 LSSFV
+388 LNNFI
-393 SAGLITAAYLIIYI
+393 SAGLITGAYLIIYI
-407 AFHTITEGTLK
+407 AFHIITEGTIK

-462 TNTKLLRQLSEKA
+462 TNSKLLRQLSEKA

-516 NPIYFTENQKTSLN
+516 NPLYFIENQKTSLN
-530 PHDQLTPE
+530 PHDQLSPE
-538 QSAKVIIKHVA
+538 QSAKVIIKHVS

-584 LDLNPEGT
+584 LDLNPDT
-592 KEEDFRYPG
+592 KEENFRYPG

-620 ATKSLKNPTFE
+620 ATKSLKNPTYE

-643 QLDDNQFAN
+643 QLDDNQFAS

-661 AIKRIFKSK
+661 AIKRVFKSK
-670 LTNIYHVRIEYP
+670 LINIYHVRIEYP

>member
-1 MITLKNIKAFIKK
+1 MKLHNIKLFAKQ
-14 SLVFKVLAFA
+14 SVVFKGLAFA

-64 KTEEQIKAEKQ
+64 KTAEQIKAEEA
-75 QITNQSTV
+75 QITEHSTV
-83 YYKQDT
+83 YYRQDT
-89 TAFVSAKQ
+89 TAFTSALQ
-97 KFEQKKYAY
+97 KFQQKKNDY
-106 FKHLSDDKRELLLKK
+106 FVHIPATRKEVLLQK
-121 AEAFLAES
+121 AETFLKES
-129 YRNGVMLNQPA
+129 YYKGIILKMPDN
-140 FSPSEIFIIK
+140 SPSEIAVIR
-150 HNNQIVEV
+150 HNNQIEEL
-158 PAERVLYLQQLATA
+158 PTAQILSLQHLSASVKA
-172 IKNYFD
+172 YFHSS
-178 TAPYNEYHKNYYDL
+178 PYNEYAKNYCDL
-192 FFEILTPNLVIDQNF
+192 FFDVLTPNLTVDQNF
-207 TQKALTQNLKE
+207 TQKTLDQNLKE
-218 IVYTRGWVNK
+218 IVFTRGWVNK

-247 LSLKEEYE
+247 QSLKDEYE
-255 TQTWSQNNYNWSL
+255 TQTWNQNNYNWSL
-268 LGYYTLVAMVLLL
+268 LGYYVLVAIVLAV
-281 MALYLKIYE
+281 MALYLKLYE
-290 NKLYKSNLK
+290 KKIYKSNLK
-299 LSVILLNM
+299 LVVVLLNM
-307 LSMILFV
+307 LCMILFV
-314 GLISR
+314 GIVVKHL
-319 YFPDYIYIVP
+319 PEYIYIVP
-329 VGMMVLILKSF
+329 VAMMVLILKSF
-340 FDLRTVLFVYIST
+340 FDLRTVFFVFICT

-367 VFIQIVAAMAI
+367 VFIQIIAAMTI
-378 ILTPKGMHYR
+378 ILTPKNVHYR
-388 LSSFV
+388 LSSFI
-393 SAGLITAAYLIIYI
+393 SAALITGAYLIIYI

-418 GLDISLLTL
+418 GLDLSLLTL

-462 TNTKLLRQLSEKA
+462 TNSSLLRQLSEKA

-505 GALYHDIGKME
+505 GALYHDIGKMQ
-516 NPIYFTENQKTSLN
+516 NPLYFIENQKTSLN
-530 PHDQLTPE
+530 PHDQLTPL

-549 DGVELAHKNKLPKR
+549 DGIELARKHKLPER
-563 IIDFIKTHHGR
+563 LIDFIRTHHGR
-574 SLTYYFYRKA
+574 SLTYYFYRKE
-584 LDLNPEGT
+584 LDTNPNA

-620 ATKSLKNPTFE
+620 ATKSLKNPTYE
-631 ALNEFVDRIIKK
+631 ALGEFVDRIIKK

-661 AIKRIFKSK
+661 AIKKVFKSK
-670 LTNIYHVRIEYP
+670 LTNIYHVRIAYP

>member
-1 MITLKNIKAFIKK
+1 MNLKNIKRAAKI
-14 SLVFKVLAFA
+14 SLLFKVLSLL

-49 WQHENLYAPFDFPLK
+49 WQHDNLYAPFDFPLK
-64 KTEEQIKAEKQ
+64 KTDEQIKAEEQ
-75 QITNQSTV
+75 QITEQSTV
-83 YYKQDT
+83 YYRIDT
-89 TAFVSAKQ
+89 TAVTSTMQ
-97 KFEQKKYAY
+97 KFRQEKNTYFQRLPQAKTEQ
-106 FKHLSDDKRELLLKK
+106 LLKR
-121 AEAFLAES
+121 AETFLLEN
-129 YRNGVMLNQPA
+129 YQRGILLKEPA
-140 FSPSEIFIIK
+140 DKTPKIAVIDN
-150 HNNQIVEV
+150 NNQITE
-158 PAERVLYLQQLATA
+158 LSTTNILSLQKLKEAV
-172 IKNYFD
+172 KNYFGQP
-178 TAPYNEYHKNYYDL
+178 PYNEYEKEYYDL
-192 FFEILTPNLVIDQNF
+192 LFDVLTPNLTIDQNF
-207 TQKALTQNLKE
+207 TQKNLHQNLKE

-240 GEKLNTL
+240 GEKLNML
-247 LSLKEEYE
+247 SSLKDEYE
-255 TQTWSQNNYNWSL
+255 SQSWNQNNYNWSQV
-268 LGYYTLVAMVLLL
+268 GYYFLVAIVLTIMV
-281 MALYLKIYE
+281 LYLKIFE
-290 NKLYKSNLK
+290 RKVYKNNLK

-307 LSMILFV
+307 LLMILLV
-314 GLISR
+314 GLMAR
-319 YFPDYIYIVP
+319 HFPDYIYLVP
-329 VGMMVLILKSF
+329 IAMMVLILKSF

-353 ILITGFIVPNSFQF
+353 VLITGFIVPNSFQF

-378 ILTPKGMHYR
+378 IISPKSVHYR
-388 LSSFV
+388 LSTFI
-393 SAGLITAAYLIIYI
+393 SAGLITGAYLVIYI
-407 AFHTITEGTLK
+407 AFHIITEGTLK

-435 LFSQPFTYIYERT
+435 LFSQPFTYIYERV

-462 TNTKLLRQLSEKA
+462 TNSKLLRQLSEKA

-481 SMQVANLAEAAAA
+481 SMQVAKLAEAAAA

-516 NPIYFTENQKTSLN
+516 NPLYFIENQKTSLN
-530 PHDQLTPE
+530 PHDELTPA
-538 QSAKVIIKHVA
+538 QSAKTIIKHVT
-549 DGVELAHKNKLPKR
+549 DGIDLAHKYKLPER
-563 IIDFIKTHHGR
+563 IIDFIRTHHGR
-574 SLTYYFYRKA
+574 SLTYYFYKKE
-584 LDLNPEGT
+584 LDTNPEA

-620 ATKSLKNPTFE
+620 ATKSLKNPTYE
-631 ALNEFVDRIIKK
+631 ALEEFVERIIKK

-661 AIKRIFKSK
+661 RIKKVFKSK
-670 LTNIYHVRIEYP
+670 LTNIYHVRIAYP

>member
-1 MITLKNIKAFIKK
+1 MKLHNIKLFAKQ
-14 SLVFKVLAFA
+14 SVVFKGLAFA

-64 KTEEQIKAEKQ
+64 KTAEQIKAEEA
-75 QITNQSTV
+75 QITEHSTV
-83 YYKQDT
+83 YYRQDT
-89 TAFVSAKQ
+89 TAFTSALQ
-97 KFEQKKYAY
+97 KFQQKKNDY
-106 FKHLSDDKRELLLKK
+106 FSHIPAARKEVLLQK
-121 AEAFLAES
+121 AETFLKDS
-129 YRNGVMLNQPA
+129 YHKGIILKMPDN
-140 FSPSEIFIIK
+140 SPSEIAVIR
-150 HNNQIVEV
+150 HNNQIEEL
-158 PAERVLYLQQLATA
+158 PTAQILSLQHLSASVKA
-172 IKNYFD
+172 YFHSS
-178 TAPYNEYHKNYYDL
+178 PYNEYAKNYCDL
-192 FFEILTPNLVIDQNF
+192 FFDVLTPNLTVDQNF
-207 TQKALTQNLKE
+207 TQKTLDQNLKE
-218 IVYTRGWVNK
+218 IVFTRGWVNK

-247 LSLKEEYE
+247 QSLKDEYE
-255 TQTWSQNNYNWSL
+255 TQTWNQNNYNWSL
-268 LGYYTLVAMVLLL
+268 LGYYVLVAIVLAV
-281 MALYLKIYE
+281 MALYLKLYE
-290 NKLYKSNLK
+290 KKIYKSNLK
-299 LSVILLNM
+299 LVVVLLNM
-307 LSMILFV
+307 LCMILFV
-314 GLISR
+314 GIVVKHL
-319 YFPDYIYIVP
+319 PEYIYIVP
-329 VGMMVLILKSF
+329 VAMMVLILKSF
-340 FDLRTVLFVYIST
+340 FDLRTVFFVFICT

-367 VFIQIVAAMAI
+367 VFIQIIAAMTI
-378 ILTPKGMHYR
+378 ILTPKNVHYR
-388 LSSFV
+388 LSSFI
-393 SAGLITAAYLIIYI
+393 SAALITGAYLIIYI

-418 GLDISLLTL
+418 GLDLSLLTL

-462 TNTKLLRQLSEKA
+462 TNSSLLRQLSEKA

-505 GALYHDIGKME
+505 GALYHDIGKMQ
-516 NPIYFTENQKTSLN
+516 NPLYFIENQKTSLN
-530 PHDQLTPE
+530 PHDQLTPS

-549 DGVELAHKNKLPKR
+549 DGIELARKHKLPER
-563 IIDFIKTHHGR
+563 LIDFIRTHHGR
-574 SLTYYFYRKA
+574 SLTYYFYRKE
-584 LDLNPEGT
+584 LDTNPNT

-620 ATKSLKNPTFE
+620 ATKSLKNPTYE
-631 ALNEFVDRIIKK
+631 ALGEFVDRIIKK

-661 AIKRIFKSK
+661 AIKRVFKSK
-670 LTNIYHVRIEYP
+670 LTNIYHVRIAYP

>member
-1 MITLKNIKAFIKK
+1 MKLHNIKLFAKQ
-14 SLVFKVLAFA
+14 SVVFKGLAFA

-64 KTEEQIKAEKQ
+64 KTAEQIKAEEA
-75 QITNQSTV
+75 QITEHSTV
-83 YYKQDT
+83 YYRQDT
-89 TAFVSAKQ
+89 TAFTSALQ
-97 KFEQKKYAY
+97 KFQQKKNDY
-106 FKHLSDDKRELLLKK
+106 FSHIPAARKEVLLQK
-121 AEAFLAES
+121 AETFLKES
-129 YRNGVMLNQPA
+129 YHKGIILKMPDN
-140 FSPSEIFIIK
+140 SPSEIAVIR
-150 HNNQIVEV
+150 HNNQIEEL
-158 PAERVLYLQQLATA
+158 PTAQILSLQHLSASVKA
-172 IKNYFD
+172 YFHSS
-178 TAPYNEYHKNYYDL
+178 PYNEYAKNYCDL
-192 FFEILTPNLVIDQNF
+192 FFDILTPNLTIDQNF
-207 TQKALTQNLKE
+207 TQKTLDQNLKE
-218 IVYTRGWVNK
+218 IVFTRGWVNK

-247 LSLKEEYE
+247 QSLKDEYE
-255 TQTWSQNNYNWSL
+255 TQTWNQNNYNWSL
-268 LGYYTLVAMVLLL
+268 LGYYVLVAIVLAV
-281 MALYLKIYE
+281 MALYLKLYE
-290 NKLYKSNLK
+290 KKIYKSNLK
-299 LSVILLNM
+299 LVVVLLNM
-307 LSMILFV
+307 LCMILFV
-314 GLISR
+314 GIVVKHL
-319 YFPDYIYIVP
+319 PEYIYIVP
-329 VGMMVLILKSF
+329 VAMMVLILKSF
-340 FDLRTVLFVYIST
+340 FDLRTVFFVFICT

-367 VFIQIVAAMAI
+367 VFIQIIAAMTI
-378 ILTPKGMHYR
+378 ILTPKNVHYR
-388 LSSFV
+388 LSSFI
-393 SAGLITAAYLIIYI
+393 SAALITGAYLIIYI

-418 GLDISLLTL
+418 GLDLSLLTL

-462 TNTKLLRQLSEKA
+462 TNSSLLRQLSEKA

-505 GALYHDIGKME
+505 GALYHDIGKMQ
-516 NPIYFTENQKTSLN
+516 NPLYFIENQKTSLN
-530 PHDQLTPE
+530 PHDQLTPL

-549 DGVELAHKNKLPKR
+549 DGIELARKHKLPER
-563 IIDFIKTHHGR
+563 LIDFIRTHHGR
-574 SLTYYFYRKA
+574 SLTYYFYRKE
-584 LDLNPEGT
+584 LDTNPNA

-620 ATKSLKNPTFE
+620 ATKSLKNPTYE
-631 ALNEFVDRIIKK
+631 ALGEFVDRIIKK

-661 AIKRIFKSK
+661 AIKKVFKSK
-670 LTNIYHVRIEYP
+670 LTNIYHVRIAYP

>member
-1 MITLKNIKAFIKK
+1 MKLHNIKLFAKQ
-14 SLVFKVLAFA
+14 SVVFKGLAFA

-64 KTEEQIKAEKQ
+64 KTAEQIKAEEA
-75 QITNQSTV
+75 QITEHSTV
-83 YYKQDT
+83 YYRQDT
-89 TAFVSAKQ
+89 TAFTSALQ
-97 KFEQKKYAY
+97 KFQQKKNDY
-106 FKHLSDDKRELLLKK
+106 FVHIPATRKEVLLQK
-121 AEAFLAES
+121 AETFLKDS
-129 YRNGVMLNQPA
+129 YHKGIILKMPDN
-140 FSPSEIFIIK
+140 SPSEIAVIR
-150 HNNQIVEV
+150 HNNQIEEL
-158 PAERVLYLQQLATA
+158 PTAQILSLQHLSASVKA
-172 IKNYFD
+172 YFHSS
-178 TAPYNEYHKNYYDL
+178 PYNEYAKNYCDL
-192 FFEILTPNLVIDQNF
+192 FFDILTPNLTVDQNF
-207 TQKALTQNLKE
+207 TEKTLDQNLKE
-218 IVYTRGWVNK
+218 IVFTRGWVNK

-247 LSLKEEYE
+247 QSLKDEYE
-255 TQTWSQNNYNWSL
+255 TQTWNQNNYNWSL
-268 LGYYTLVAMVLLL
+268 LGYYVLVAIVLAV
-281 MALYLKIYE
+281 MALYLKLYE
-290 NKLYKSNLK
+290 KKIYKSNLK
-299 LSVILLNM
+299 LVVVLLNM
-307 LSMILFV
+307 LCMILFV
-314 GLISR
+314 GIVVKHL
-319 YFPDYIYIVP
+319 PEYIYIVP
-329 VGMMVLILKSF
+329 VAMMVLILKSF
-340 FDLRTVLFVYIST
+340 FDLRTVFFVFICT

-367 VFIQIVAAMAI
+367 VFIQIIAAMTI
-378 ILTPKGMHYR
+378 ILTPKNVHYR
-388 LSSFV
+388 LSSFI
-393 SAGLITAAYLIIYI
+393 SAALITGAYLIIYI

-418 GLDISLLTL
+418 GLDLSLLTL

-462 TNTKLLRQLSEKA
+462 TNSSLLRQLSEKA

-505 GALYHDIGKME
+505 GALYHDIGKMQ
-516 NPIYFTENQKTSLN
+516 NPLYFIENQKTSLN
-530 PHDQLTPE
+530 PHDQLTPL

-549 DGVELAHKNKLPKR
+549 DGIELARKHKLPER
-563 IIDFIKTHHGR
+563 LIDFIRTHHGR
-574 SLTYYFYRKA
+574 SLTYYFYRKE
-584 LDLNPEGT
+584 LDTNPNA

-620 ATKSLKNPTFE
+620 ATKSLKNPTYE
-631 ALNEFVDRIIKK
+631 ALGEFVDRIIKK

-661 AIKRIFKSK
+661 AIKKVFKSK
-670 LTNIYHVRIEYP
+670 LTNIYHVRIAYP

>member
-24 VALVLILQV
+24 IALVLILQV

-106 FKHLSDDKRELLLKK
+106 FKHLPDDKRELLLKK
-121 AEAFLAES
+121 AETFLAES
-129 YRNGVMLNQPA
+129 YRNGVMLNKPA

-178 TAPYNEYHKNYYDL
+178 TTPYNEYHKNYYDL

-247 LSLKEEYE
+247 LSLKDEYE

-505 GALYHDIGKME
+505 GALR
-516 NPIYFTENQKTSLN
+516 P
-530 PHDQLTPE
+530 
-538 QSAKVIIKHVA
+538 
-549 DGVELAHKNKLPKR
+549 
-563 IIDFIKTHHGR
+563 
-574 SLTYYFYRKA
+574 
-584 LDLNPEGT
+584 
-592 KEEDFRYPG
+592 
-601 PIPFSKE
+601 
-608 TAILM
+608 
-613 MADSVEA
+613 
-620 ATKSLKNPTFE
+620 
-631 ALNEFVDRIIKK
+631 
-643 QLDDNQFAN
+643 
-652 SDISFKEIE
+652 
-661 AIKRIFKSK
+661 
-670 LTNIYHVRIEYP
+670 
-682 E
+682 